1 MLERSDHVDIAVLAL
16 CQPTV
21 LQIFIAGRKPCFA
34 DGAIGF
40 AALGAEIDAGLNA
53 GGNVIIFA
61 DQRLSVRAGLQIAIA
76 EGTEG
81 SQFLTVVG
89 LSLFFAD
96 CRRDEAQPQNLFAE
110 AGGNFFVAAEIERRF
125 GVAADPLLLQHVTE
139 VLTRRKRQL
148 PDGGDKE
155 DGNDHFIILSRALR
169 AAVLRPFQRERV
181 Q

>member
-40 AALGAEIDAGLNA
+40 AALGAEIDAGHNA

-76 EGTEG
+76 EGAEG
-81 SQFLTVVG
+81 GQLLTVVG

-110 AGGNFFVAAEIERRF
+110 AGGNFFVAAEIEPTLF
-125 GVAADPLLLQHVTE
+125 AARHRSPH
-139 VLTRRKRQL
+139 
-148 PDGGDKE
+148 
-155 DGNDHFIILSRALR
+155 S
-169 AAVLRPFQRERV
+169 
-181 Q
+181 